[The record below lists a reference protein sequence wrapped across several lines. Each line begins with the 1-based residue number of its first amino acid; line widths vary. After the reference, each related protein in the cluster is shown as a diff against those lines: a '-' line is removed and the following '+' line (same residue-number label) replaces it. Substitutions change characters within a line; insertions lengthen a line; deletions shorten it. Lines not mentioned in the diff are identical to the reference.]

1 MKKVKFN
8 GKLSLN
14 KETVAK
20 LNVEQ
25 MNVVKG
31 GLLDV
36 SAAEAEA
43 AGRLSWFRCCKTCS
57 GGSLGS
63 YCVAG

>member
-31 GLLDV
+31 GAIEEV
-36 SAAEAEA
+36 
-43 AGRLSWFRCCKTCS
+43 AGGLSWFKCCKGTCS
-57 GGSLGS
+57 NAVSA
-63 YCVAG
+63 YC